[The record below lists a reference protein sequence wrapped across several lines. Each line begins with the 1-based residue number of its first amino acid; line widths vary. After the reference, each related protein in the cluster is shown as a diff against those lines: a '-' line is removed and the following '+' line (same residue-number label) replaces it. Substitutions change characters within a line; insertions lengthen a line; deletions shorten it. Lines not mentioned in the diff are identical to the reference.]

1 MPRTLLAVLATLAM
15 PVWAADPS
23 NRIEQRQTAS
33 PDGIVEIDNQVGTIK
48 VIGWNKNE
56 IYVVGTLGRR
66 ANGLDLNVNGRRAEI
81 SVDTDNPHG
90 TRSDL
95 EIHLPAGSRIEID
108 SFAAEIS
115 VEGVNGEVS
124 AETVNGSIS
133 LAGGFQEVEA
143 STVNGSVDVSGNT
156 KRAKVESVNGAVTVK
171 GASGEVEASTVNG
184 QLTVTGSAFDR
195 ASLETV
201 SGGLRFEG
209 DLRPKALLD
218 AQSVSGEVELYFPA
232 TVSADF
238 SITSFSGDVDNQLG
252 PTAKKTSKWTSQVEL
267 EFTAGKG
274 GATVNVET
282 LSGNIGLLKR
292 P

>member
-1 MPRTLLAVLATLAM
+1 MRRAFLASLILLLPVLAEAEGR
-15 PVWAADPS
+15 V
-23 NRIEQRQTAS
+23 EQRQSAA
-33 PDGIVEIDNQVGTIK
+33 PDGIVEIDNQNGTIH
-48 VIGWNKNE
+48 VIGWAKNE
-56 IYVVGTLGRR
+56 IQVVGTLGRR
-66 ANGLDLNVNGRRAEI
+66 ANGLDLNVSGRKAEI

-95 EIHLPAGSRIEID
+95 EIHVPAGSRVEID
-108 SFAAEIS
+108 SFAAEIR
-115 VEGVNGEVS
+115 VEGVNGGLV
-124 AETVNGSIS
+124 AETVNGSIQ

-143 STVNGSVDVSGNT
+143 STVNGDIEVSGNT
-156 KRAKVESVNGAVTVK
+156 KRAQVESVNGAVTVK

-195 ASLETV
+195 VTLETV

-209 DLRPKALLD
+209 ELRPKALLD
-218 AQSVSGEVELYFPA
+218 AQSVSGEVELVFPA
-232 TVSADF
+232 SVSADF
-238 SITSFSGDVDNQLG
+238 SVTSFSGDVDNELG
-252 PTAKKTSKWTSQVEL
+252 PKATKASKWTSQVEL

-282 LSGNIGLLKR
+282 LSGNIGLRKR